1 MTLRLG
7 NGHRSTEVDMNF
19 KINIEPP
26 TVTAQEKGLSTR
38 WDKVRKKYVPC
49 VYEKKEV
56 TRAKQI
62 FLWYLHQN
70 RPNEPLKGAIFL
82 KTVWTFKPRGDHK
95 PGEYKTTK
103 PDTENSLKLF
113 KDCMTKAGFW
123 KDDAQV
129 CYEVTVKQW
138 GEEPGIEVTCS
149 EIGGKE

>member
-26 TVTAQEKGLSTR
+26 TVTAQEKGVY
-38 WDKVRKKYVPC
+38 VRGGRPIF
-49 VYEKKEV
+49 YEKVEV
-56 TRAKQI
+56 KKAKQT
-62 FLWYLHQN
+62 FLWYLYQN
-70 RPNEPLKGAIFL
+70 KPDKPMDGAVFL
-82 KTVWTFKPRGDHK
+82 KTTWTFKPRGKHK
-95 PGEYKTTK
+95 SGEYKITK
-103 PDTENSLKLF
+103 PDTDNLLKLF

-149 EIGGKE
+149 EIGGEDAEERR

>member
-1 MTLRLG
+1 M
-7 NGHRSTEVDMNF
+7 HF

-26 TVTAQEKGLSTR
+26 TVTAQEKGL
-38 WDKVRKKYVPC
+38 KIVRGKPYF
-49 VYEKKEV
+49 YEKSDVK
-56 TRAKQI
+56 RAKQT
-62 FLWYLHQN
+62 FLWYLFKN
-70 RPNEPLKGAIFL
+70 KPAEPMEGAVFL
-82 KTVWTFKPRGDHK
+82 KTTWTFRVRGKHK

-103 PDTENSLKLF
+103 PDTDNLLKLF

-149 EIGGKE
+149 EIGGENAEERR